1 MRMVDGYG
9 VKFTSRTSWTI
20 QIFRN
25 GKAVGTAPVAWSK
38 DFKPGRGDRASF
50 LGVNFQ
56 NEAELMTK
64 LSSRDAF
71 VAALAVAHDYSTL
84 PHSVKDITALFR
96 VIPTGKRTGDK
107 SIECKV
113 LERVTATKSQSDA
126 EG

>member
-9 VKFTSRTSWTI
+9 VRFTGRTSWTI
-20 QIFRN
+20 ELFRT

-38 DFKPGRGDRASF
+38 DFRAGRGGRESL

-56 NEAELMTK
+56 DEAEMMAK
-64 LSSRDAF
+64 LSSEEAF
-71 VAALAVAHDYSTL
+71 VVAVAVAHDYSTI

-96 VIPTGKRTGDK
+96 VIPTGKRTDEK

-113 LERVTATKSQSDA
+113 VERVTATGRQI
-126 EG
+126 GVQG